1 MNYKPTYRRW
11 ICPCRPMDK
20 PVILQRDEFTMRLLE
35 VAPADETD
43 CTITE
48 NLEIKFKEDRIF
60 KVIGNQIIPLSAI
73 NGKEVEIEGS
83 SEKDAKDALDKQGD
97 GSIGGGKRK
106 RPEDVIDDRNNFNID
121 ISCSDTGSDPKK
133 PQSSSKTDFVSH
145 TLLITFVV
153 CSPGCC

>member
-1 MNYKPTYRRW
+1 
-11 ICPCRPMDK
+11 
-20 PVILQRDEFTMRLLE
+20 MRLLE

-83 SEKDAKDALDKQGD
+83 SEKDAKDCSDKQRIEAD

-121 ISCSDTGSDPKK
+121 ISYSDTGSDPKK
-133 PQSSSKTDFVSH
+133 PQSSSKTDFVSD
-145 TLLITFVV
+145 IK
-153 CSPGCC
+153 